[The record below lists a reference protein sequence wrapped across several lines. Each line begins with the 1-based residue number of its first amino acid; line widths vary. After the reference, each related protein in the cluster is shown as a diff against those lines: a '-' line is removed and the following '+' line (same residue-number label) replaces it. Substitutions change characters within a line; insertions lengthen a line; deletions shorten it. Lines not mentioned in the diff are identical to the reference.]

1 MLHQVT
7 TIFKPHLY
15 FKQQLQIKMKL
26 IEVIEAPVT

>member
-1 MLHQVT
+1 MLHQVFT

-26 IEVIEAPVT
+26 TEVIQALL